1 MQRHPIRTIRMA
13 DYFKP
18 SQNAIDALK
27 GTNVDVGL
35 DQSAISAISQP
46 VGVKENTTI
55 VQDITVL
62 NEKQKEELDKK
73 LE

>member
-1 MQRHPIRTIRMA
+1 MA

-27 GTNVDVGL
+27 GTNADVGL

-46 VGVKENTTI
+46 VGAKENITI
-55 VQDITVL
+55 A
-62 NEKQKEELDKK
+62 
-73 LE
+73 